1 MRDLA
6 AINGFVVFMSLI
18 AFAAAWF
25 FSGVIE
31 IGVQFA
37 AGCLAGWAFILMAIV
52 ARDASEHLEML

>member
-37 AGCLAGWAFILMAIV
+37 AGCLAGR
-52 ARDASEHLEML
+52 RDYEYRSVVFS